1 MMNTGDRQHRSILQR
16 IAHRMMPES
25 GLVPSF
31 PIQALAKL
39 AGVHG
44 PAIRTEASTCDLDR
58 LTVADVDAVV
68 KKHSA
73 LDDHARQNT
82 TSLYSVTEIF
92 PMLPEKLSTDLT
104 SLNYELDR
112 LAATIPTPV
121 VGQSYL

>member
-1 MMNTGDRQHRSILQR
+1 MNTGDRQHRSILQR
-16 IAHRMMPES
+16 IARRMMPES

-58 LTVADVDAVV
+58 LTVAGVDAVV

-82 TSLYSVTEIF
+82 TSVYSVTEIF

-104 SLNYELDR
+104 SLNYESDR